1 MQPHT
6 SMPHNTPDVNDIDD
20 IDAVSAV
27 THSYPYSYY
36 AGLASR
42 PGIFRDDKHGI
53 WIASSAA
60 SLQHIF
66 EHPLCRVRPVT
77 EPVPKALLGSAAA
90 DIFRHLVR
98 MNDGAGHC
106 PFKQAVSATLQSLSI
121 PQIEEQGR
129 QWAQQLASLHYSD
142 IDDGWLDRFAFHMP
156 VYVVASLL
164 GVPAAALPRVS
175 LLMHDFVRCLGAGS
189 SSAQLE
195 QGKSAAAEL
204 LAMFQPMPKAGVNRG
219 LLSSLAQQ
227 AARLG
232 CEDGAVI
239 AANGIGFM
247 SQAYEATAGL
257 IANTLHALANDAG
270 LRQRLGQ
277 DPQDPQDPA
286 LLHACIDEVLR
297 TDPPV
302 QNTRRFVAAD
312 GEIGGQAVQAGDTIL
327 LVLAAANRDPALNP
341 RPQDFDLQ
349 RSQRRH
355 FSFGH
360 GMHLC
365 PGQQLAGR
373 IAHAALSHLC
383 RMKLDF
389 QRLAR
394 SHNFR
399 PSANTR
405 IRLYSNFK

>member
-1 MQPHT
+1 
-6 SMPHNTPDVNDIDD
+6 MPQNTDGIDD
-20 IDAVSAV
+20 IDALSAV

-36 AGLASR
+36 AELGKR
-42 PGIFRDDKHGI
+42 QGIFRDDKHGI

-60 SLQHIF
+60 TVQEVFL
-66 EHPLCRVRPVT
+66 HPLCRVRPPA
-77 EPVPKALLGSAAA
+77 EPVPQALLGSAAA
-90 DIFRHLVR
+90 DIFKHLVR

-129 QWAQQLASLHYSD
+129 QWAQQLAAQHYSGS
-142 IDDGWLDRFAFHMP
+142 DDGWLDRYAFHMP

-164 GVPAAALPRVS
+164 GVPAAALPQIS
-175 LLMHDFVRCLGAGS
+175 LLMHDFVRCLAAGS

-195 QGKSAAAEL
+195 RGKSAAAEL
-204 LAMFQPMPKAGVNRG
+204 LAMFQPMLQAGGNRG
-219 LLSSLAQQ
+219 LFFLLAQQ

-232 CEDGAVI
+232 CEDSAVI

-257 IANTLHALANDAG
+257 IANTLYMLANDAD
-270 LRQRLGQ
+270 LRQRLEQ
-277 DPQDPQDPA
+277 DPQDPQAPA

-312 GEIGGQAVQAGDTIL
+312 GEIGGQAVRAGDTIL

-341 RPQDFDLQ
+341 QPQDFELQ

-360 GMHLC
+360 GAHLC

-389 QRLAR
+389 QRLAQSR
-394 SHNFR
+394 HFR

-405 IRLYSNFK
+405 IRLYASFQ